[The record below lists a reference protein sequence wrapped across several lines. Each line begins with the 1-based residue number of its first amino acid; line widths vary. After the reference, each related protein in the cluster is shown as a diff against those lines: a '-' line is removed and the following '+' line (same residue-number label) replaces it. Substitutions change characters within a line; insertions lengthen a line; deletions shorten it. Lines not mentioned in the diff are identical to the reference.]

1 MKNVVKYLKSV
12 VEAWSEARL
21 AYVARLRNTYPMGS

>member
-1 MKNVVKYLKSV
+1 MKNLIKCVKSI

-21 AYVARLRNTYPMGS
+21 AYIARNRKSYPMGS

>member
-1 MKNVVKYLKSV
+1 MKNLMKYLKSI

-21 AYVARLRNTYPMGS
+21 AYIARKQKSYPIGS

>member
-1 MKNVVKYLKSV
+1 MENLIKYLKNI

-21 AYVARLRNTYPMGS
+21 AYLSRNRKSYPMGS

>member
-1 MKNVVKYLKSV
+1 MKNLMKYLKSI

-21 AYVARLRNTYPMGS
+21 AYIARNRKSYPMGS

>member
-1 MKNVVKYLKSV
+1 MKNLVKYLKSI

-21 AYVARLRNTYPMGS
+21 AYIARKKKNYPMGS